1 MGNLGWCPCTPD
13 WKEGRPMNIVIGS
26 AFRNST
32 RYLIRYLNQVAR
44 LKLQLGKSYNVRVIA
59 VEGDSTDSTEAMLR
73 SVQGIDIQVVKH
85 EHGGPVFGST
95 EHVDRMVALSKI
107 CNAIFDAVNDKDD
120 ILFYVES
127 DLIWDA
133 LTAQLLIE
141 YAARR
146 EQGYDVFAPMP
157 FAGANF
163 YDVWGFRGLDG
174 ERFAPFAP
182 YHSSMRDESL
192 NEVSSVG
199 SALVMQARVARKC
212 RVKNDYCLVGWC
224 EDARSKGYRIAVDP
238 SLRIA
243 HPA

>member
-1 MGNLGWCPCTPD
+1 
-13 WKEGRPMNIVIGS
+13 MNVVIGS

-32 RYLIRYLNQVAR
+32 RYMMRYLNQVAR
-44 LKLQLGKSYNVRVIA
+44 LKLQLGSASKVRVIA
-59 VEGDSTDSTEAMLR
+59 AEGDSTDSTEPMLR
-73 SVQGIDIQVVKH
+73 SVQGIDIEVVKCD
-85 EHGGPVFGST
+85 HGGPVYGST
-95 EHVDRMVALSKI
+95 EHTDRMVALSKI
-107 CNAIFDAVNDKDD
+107 CNTIFDAVREEDD

-141 YAARR
+141 YARRR
-146 EQGYDVFAPMP
+146 EQGYDIFAPMP

-163 YDVWGFRGLDG
+163 YDVWGFRGIDG

-182 YHSSMRDESL
+182 YHSSL
-192 NEVSSVG
+192 KQNAFTEVSSVG
-199 SALVMQARVARKC
+199 SALVMPAYVAREC

-224 EDARSKGYRIAVDP
+224 EDARSKGYRIAVDS